1 MKILH
6 IIPNLK
12 KGGAERIV
20 IDIVRQL
27 NMDKSLDVKLVLFEN
42 QIEYEVQDLESNIK
56 IIPSQV
62 RLSLLKK
69 NEYNLNVLQSFI
81 EDFQPAIIHSHLY
94 EAEVISRS
102 CFYPSAKWF
111 THSHDR
117 MRSFNNLNFRSL
129 SSKRALTDYFE
140 KKYLLKRYAIN
151 GGNHFIAISE
161 DIKLFLKSV
170 LPLKISTIH
179 LLQNAIDVKRFE
191 KPAEFVSTK
200 DNKIFELVSIGRLD
214 KNKNHQFLVDVVKA
228 LTNKQIPVNLT
239 IIGDGTER
247 KVLQEKINHL
257 DLAHRI
263 SLVGIQDNV
272 EEFLWNADLYV
283 HSALTEGFGLTLL
296 EAMAAG
302 LPVITIDGGG
312 NKNLIRHGENGFIIT
327 EQDVS
332 LFSEFINELFQNPTL
347 RELTSNYAKEF
358 ANNFD
363 ITTYIDQL
371 ITIYKKAL

>member
-1 MKILH
+1 
-6 IIPNLK
+6 
-12 KGGAERIV
+12 
-20 IDIVRQL
+20 
-27 NMDKSLDVKLVLFEN
+27 
-42 QIEYEVQDLESNIK
+42 
-56 IIPSQV
+56 
-62 RLSLLKK
+62 
-69 NEYNLNVLQSFI
+69 
-81 EDFQPAIIHSHLY
+81 
-94 EAEVISRS
+94 
-102 CFYPSAKWF
+102 
-111 THSHDR
+111 
-117 MRSFNNLNFRSL
+117 
-129 SSKRALTDYFE
+129 
-140 KKYLLKRYAIN
+140 
-151 GGNHFIAISE
+151 
-161 DIKLFLKSV
+161 
-170 LPLKISTIH
+170 
-179 LLQNAIDVKRFE
+179 
-191 KPAEFVSTK
+191 
-200 DNKIFELVSIGRLD
+200 
-214 KNKNHQFLVDVVKA
+214 VDVVKA
-228 LTNKQIPVNLT
+228 LTNKQIPVHLT

-247 KVLQEKINHL
+247 KALQEKINHL

-332 LFSEFINELFQNPTL
+332 LFSGFINELFQNPTL

-363 ITTYIDQL
+363 ISTYIDQL

>member
-56 IIPSQV
+56 IIPSHV

-69 NEYNLNVLQSFI
+69 NEYDLNVLQSFI
-81 EDFQPAIIHSHLY
+81 EEFQPAIIHSHLY

-161 DIKLFLKSV
+161 DIEHFLKSV
-170 LPLKISTIH
+170 LQLKSATIH
-179 LLQNAIDVKRFE
+179 LLPNAIDVKRFE

-200 DNKIFELVSIGRLD
+200 DNQIFELVSIGRLD

-228 LTNKQIPVNLT
+228 LTNKQIPVHLT

-247 KVLQEKINHL
+247 KALQEKINHL

-302 LPVITIDGGG
+302 LSVITIDGGG

>member
-1 MKILH
+1 
-6 IIPNLK
+6 
-12 KGGAERIV
+12 
-20 IDIVRQL
+20 
-27 NMDKSLDVKLVLFEN
+27 
-42 QIEYEVQDLESNIK
+42 
-56 IIPSQV
+56 V

-69 NEYNLNVLQSFI
+69 NEYDLNVLQSFI
-81 EDFQPAIIHSHLY
+81 EEFQPAIIHSHLY

-117 MRSFNNLNFRSL
+117 MRSFNNFNLRLL
-129 SSKRALTDYFE
+129 SSKRNLTDYFE
-140 KKYLLKRYAIN
+140 KKYLMKRYAIN

-191 KPAEFVSTK
+191 KPAEFVSIK

-228 LTNKQIPVNLT
+228 LTNKQIPVHLT

-247 KVLQEKINHL
+247 KALQEKINHL

-332 LFSEFINELFQNPTL
+332 LFSGFINELFQNPTL
-347 RELTSNYAKEF
+347 RELTSTYAKEF
-358 ANNFD
+358 ANNYD

>member
-1 MKILH
+1 
-6 IIPNLK
+6 
-12 KGGAERIV
+12 
-20 IDIVRQL
+20 
-27 NMDKSLDVKLVLFEN
+27 
-42 QIEYEVQDLESNIK
+42 
-56 IIPSQV
+56 
-62 RLSLLKK
+62 
-69 NEYNLNVLQSFI
+69 
-81 EDFQPAIIHSHLY
+81 
-94 EAEVISRS
+94 
-102 CFYPSAKWF
+102 
-111 THSHDR
+111 
-117 MRSFNNLNFRSL
+117 
-129 SSKRALTDYFE
+129 
-140 KKYLLKRYAIN
+140 
-151 GGNHFIAISE
+151 
-161 DIKLFLKSV
+161 LKSV

-200 DNKIFELVSIGRLD
+200 NNKIFELVSIGRLD

-228 LTNKQIPVNLT
+228 LTNKQIPVHLT

-257 DLAHRI
+257 DLANRI

-283 HSALTEGFGLTLL
+283 HSSLTEGFGLTLL